1 MRCKEQTITFYPDI
15 HSEKARTEVFPE
27 TRLAF
32 ETSGSTAVAT
42 AAANFSIEDGKS
54 YIVENGLNEGDIII
68 AEGAG
73 LMKDGLEVE
82 IQNSGLS
89 NYYVN

>member
-1 MRCKEQTITFYPDI
+1 MCLPEQLP
-15 HSEKARTEVFPE
+15 HRQTEIE
-27 TRLAF
+27 
-32 ETSGSTAVAT
+32 VAPLD
-42 AAANFSIEDGKS
+42 DGKS
-54 YIVENGLNEGDIII
+54 YIVEDGLNEGDIII